1 MQICRD
7 DDISRV
13 ISTKYNEIDKY
24 IEKLTDDEIMS
35 GQDDIIIN
43 NIYEQYKIFPIVIE
57 NEVIENRKI
66 NKTTIKQYNPFYS
79 SYPRRMYESD
89 FFYQDGVEIVCTFPY
104 SGDDI
109 IFYCRASVFGCSGNP
124 ELELFDGYFT
134 ISKQIPLAETK
145 KEDSKQK
152 LENSIINTI
161 NDIKKYVGWCNS
173 DVNKYNESLKSYAEK
188 KLNKRKEKVSDFYNA
203 AKIFEIP
210 IEPNNK
216 KMVES
221 IKVERKIVPIKKN
234 EINKEK
240 EYSISDDAFN
250 DIIDILKHQC
260 TTFERT
266 PEVYTKLQEE
276 QLRDILLANLNSIFK
291 GQASGECFRK
301 KGKTDI
307 CIEYENRAA
316 FVAECKIWSGKKIL
330 KEALCQLQSY
340 TTWRD
345 IKDCL
350 IIFSRN
356 KDFFKVLDETK
367 NNISAE
373 ENYISYKEI
382 EKNIF
387 ELTLKSKNN
396 EGQYIK
402 IIIMVFDIS
411 VN

>member
-1 MQICRD
+1 MKICRD

-13 ISTKYNEIDKY
+13 IATKIKDVDKY
-24 IEKLTDDEIMS
+24 IDNLTDEEVMS
-35 GQDDIIIN
+35 EQDDVIIN

-79 SYPRRMYESD
+79 SYPSGLYESE
-89 FFYQDGVEIVCTFPY
+89 FFYQDGVEIICTFPY

-109 IFYCRASVFGCSGNP
+109 IFSCRSSTFGCSGNP

-152 LENSIINTI
+152 LEDSIINTL
-161 NDIKKYVGWCNS
+161 NDIKKHVGWCNS
-173 DVNKYNESLKSYAEK
+173 DVNKYNDSLKSYAKK
-188 KLNKRKEKVSDFYNA
+188 KLVKRKEKVSDFYNA

-210 IEPNNK
+210 IKPNNK
-216 KMVES
+216 KIIES
-221 IKVERKIVPIKKN
+221 IRIERKIVPIKKN
-234 EINKEK
+234 ETNKEK
-240 EYSISDDAFN
+240 EYSISDDVFN

-291 GQASGECFRK
+291 GQANGECFRK
-301 KGKTDI
+301 NGKTDI
-307 CIEYENRAA
+307 SIEYENRAA

-330 KEALCQLQSY
+330 KEALFQLQSY

-356 KDFFKVLDETK
+356 KDFFKVLDEIK
-367 NNISAE
+367 NNMSCE
-373 ENYISYKEI
+373 ENFVSYNEI
-382 EKNIF
+382 EKNVF
-387 ELTLKSKNN
+387 EMKVRSKNN
-396 EGQYIK
+396 EGQIIK
-402 IIIMVFDIS
+402 MAIMVFDIYF
-411 VN
+411 N